1 MEKVAGEVANLGY
14 TIDTTDGV
22 KIFKNEGWVI
32 IRPSGTEPIF
42 RCFSESNSQKKQLL
56 KWLNGE
62 YH

>member
-1 MEKVAGEVANLGY
+1 MIKKQEVMEKVAGEVANLGY

-42 RCFSESNSQKKQLL
+42 RCFSESNSQK
-56 KWLNGE
+56 NS
-62 YH
+62 Y